1 VGPSEPSLDAAVA
14 GPLSSRRGTGSGP
27 EGAGRAGEQVMTD
40 SLRDRVI
47 AACSAKPGSVEDY
60 PFGNEVAVFKVAG
73 KMFALVTMGP
83 APGSV
88 SLKCDP
94 DLAAGLR
101 RRYAA
106 ITAGYHLSKR
116 HWNTVTLDCS
126 VPEDELLDLI
136 DHSYE
141 LVVARLPRAERDK
154 LNT

>member
-1 VGPSEPSLDAAVA
+1 M
-14 GPLSSRRGTGSGP
+14 TG
-27 EGAGRAGEQVMTD
+27 

-60 PFGNEVAVFKVAG
+60 PFGDEVAVFKVAG
-73 KMFALVTMGP
+73 KMFALVTLGP
-83 APGSV
+83 AAGSV

-106 ITAGYHLSKR
+106 ISAGYHLNKR
-116 HWNTVTLDCS
+116 HWNTVTLDGS
-126 VPEDELLDLI
+126 IPGDELLDLI

>member
-1 VGPSEPSLDAAVA
+1 
-14 GPLSSRRGTGSGP
+14 
-27 EGAGRAGEQVMTD
+27 MTD
-40 SLRDRVI
+40 TLRDRVI
-47 AACSAKPGSVEDY
+47 IACGAKPGSVEDD
-60 PFGNEVAVFKVAG
+60 PFGDAVAVFKVAG
-73 KMFALVTMGP
+73 KMFALVSLDP

-106 ITAGYHLSKR
+106 ITAGYHLNKR
-116 HWNTVTLDCS
+116 HWNTVTLDGS
-126 VPEDELLDLI
+126 VPEDELFDLI

-141 LVVARLPRAERDK
+141 LVVARLSRAERDK

>member
-1 VGPSEPSLDAAVA
+1 
-14 GPLSSRRGTGSGP
+14 
-27 EGAGRAGEQVMTD
+27 MTN
-40 SLRDRVI
+40 SVRERVI
-47 AACSAKPGSVEDY
+47 AACNAKPGSVEDY
-60 PFGNEVAVFKVAG
+60 PFGDEVAVFKVVG
-73 KMFALVTMGP
+73 KMFALVELGP

-106 ITAGYHLSKR
+106 ITAGYHLNKR
-116 HWNTVTLDCS
+116 HWNTVTLDGS
-126 VPEDELLDLI
+126 VPGDELLDLI

-154 LNT
+154 LNTDR